1 MDNNRRDSSTI
12 LKSTY
17 FKWGLTAFVVIIL
30 SVLTLF
36 VIFKAASF
44 KVGIRYILNILMPI
58 IDGLIVA
65 YLLCPLVNIQEK
77 NLFYPFLNKK
87 GINITVKTK
96 KAVRGFSVFF
106 SMLFVFL
113 LIWLFIKS
121 VIPQVVDSIQKIFL
135 QMPTYE
141 DSILK
146 LANNLLNKL
155 DIFEEKDV
163 NELVETY
170 YEDIMNFVTQN
181 IIPSVEDMKI
191 WLSGLYSSIYVVF
204 KALFNLIIGLFIAM
218 YLLISKETFKG
229 QFKKLIYALFK
240 RERANLLLADIR
252 YIDKTFGAFIVGKL
266 VDSLIIGLLCFI
278 ITTLFQIPYA
288 LLISVI
294 IGVTNIIP
302 FFGPFLGAIPTVIL
316 VLLISPIQ
324 ALYLLIIIIVLQ
336 QLDGNVIGPLIL
348 GNSTGLSGFWVIFSI
363 TLFGAVFG
371 VAGMFLGVPTFA
383 CIYAWLRRKMRME
396 LAEKHLTYDTSEYI
410 DLKYV
415 TDENVMVSNDE
426 AQNLNP
432 KDLNI
437 IDDKDSEV
445 NFISLTDSNDPV
457 SIDKQNNIKKM
468 FEKIKLMFIK
478 LFSRKNK

>member
-1 MDNNRRDSSTI
+1 MGNRRDSSTI
-12 LKSTY
+12 IKSKY
-17 FKWGLTAFVVIIL
+17 FKWGLTAFIVIIL

-44 KVGIRYILNILMPI
+44 KVGIRYVLNILMPI

-77 NLFYPFLNKK
+77 NVFYPFLKKK
-87 GINITVKTK
+87 GIKITDNIK
-96 KAVRGFSVFF
+96 KVVRGLSVFF
-106 SMLFVFL
+106 SMLFVVL

-121 VIPQVVDSIQKIFL
+121 VIPQVVDSVQKIFL

-141 DSILK
+141 ESMIK
-146 LANNLLNKL
+146 TANNLLNKL
-155 DIFEEKDV
+155 DLFEEKDV

-170 YEDIMNFVTQN
+170 YEDIMEFVTQN
-181 IIPSVEDMKI
+181 VIPNVEDMKV

-204 KALFNLIIGLFIAM
+204 KALFNLLIGFFIAM

-229 QFKKLIYALFK
+229 QSKKLIYALFK

-266 VDSLIIGLLCFI
+266 VDSLIIGLICFI
-278 ITTLFQIPYA
+278 ITTLFQIPYS

-396 LAEKHLTYDTSEYI
+396 LAEKELTYDTEQYI
-410 DLKYV
+410 DLKYI
-415 TDENVMVSNDE
+415 TDENVLISNSE
-426 AQNLNP
+426 AEKLLPEQLNV
-432 KDLNI
+432 

-445 NFISLTDSNDPV
+445 NFISLTDSEDPI
-457 SIDKQNNIKKM
+457 SANKKTNIKNM
-468 FEKIKLMFIK
+468 FDKIKQFILK
-478 LFSRKNK
+478 LFSGNKK